1 MQNADGLVVV
11 GWSEHTP
18 CSQEFEFSGL
28 LTSAP
33 AGSVF
38 ITAYSLLHRRATS
51 TQPVRILNSDPT
63 AANRSQNMTFFS

>member
-1 MQNADGLVVV
+1 MVVVV
-11 GWSEHTP
+11 GWAEHTP

-51 TQPVRILNSDPT
+51 TQPVNTNHRGVILAILLTKN
-63 AANRSQNMTFFS
+63 